1 MKQALI
7 GAQLFSGKEFFDN
20 RALLIDGEN
29 IIDIINEHNIPNN
42 FETQKLNGGILSPG
56 FIDLQVNGGGGK
68 LFNNSPDKQ
77 SLNTIIEAHQHFG
90 TTSIMPT
97 VISDSLNVLKR
108 CTTIISEVI
117 ENNKSLLGVHIEGPF
132 FNVKYR
138 GVHQKQY
145 INTIN
150 SDYLNLFE
158 SLKDFPVM
166 LTLAPECISTKQLKH
181 LKSLGFKILA
191 GHTDASYD
199 QLEEAIKY
207 GLDGFTHLF
216 NAMGQISA
224 REPGVVGSALAFD
237 NAAASIIVDLH
248 HVHPSLIQMAYKQ
261 KPQGKLFFVSDS
273 MATIHHGEPS
283 FELYDEV
290 VSESNGRIIN
300 SEGKLAG
307 SSITQIDAIKN
318 AYQSCNIP
326 LNDAIAMVTRYPAE
340 YLGVANYLG
349 SLKSGYRADLTHFDL
364 DFQVHNVW
372 VAGKQLKQE
381 ALCE

>member
-1 MKQALI
+1 MKQAI
-7 GAQLFSGKEFFDN
+7 TGSKLFNGIDFIEHK
-20 RALLIDGEN
+20 ALLIDDQHIAG
-29 IIDIINEHNIPNN
+29 IVNEDAIPTD
-42 FETQKLNGGILSPG
+42 FQVKKLEGGILAPG

-68 LFNNSPDKQ
+68 LFNNSPDKE
-77 SLNTIIEAHQHFG
+77 SLNTIISAHQYFG

-97 VISDSLNVLKR
+97 VISDSLNILQK
-108 CTTIISEVI
+108 CTDTISNEI
-117 ENNKSLLGVHIEGPF
+117 NNNHSLLGIHIEGPF

-150 SDYLNLFE
+150 ASYLNLFE
-158 SLKDFPVM
+158 TLDKFPVM
-166 LTLAPECISTKQLKH
+166 LTLAPECISIKQLKH

-191 GHTDASYD
+191 GHTDANYD
-199 QLEEAIKY
+199 QLEEAVKY

-224 REPGVVGSALAFD
+224 REPGVVGSAFD
-237 NAAASIIVDLH
+237 FDETSASIIVDLH
-248 HVHPSLIQMAYKQ
+248 HVHPSLINLSFKQ
-261 KPQGKLFFVSDS
+261 KPKGKLFFVSDS
-273 MATIHHGEPS
+273 MATINHGEPS

-318 AYQSCNIP
+318 AYQKCSIP
-326 LNDAIAMVTRYPAE
+326 LESAISMATLYPAE
-340 YLGVANYLG
+340 YLGVSDYIG
-349 SLKSGYRADLTHFDL
+349 QLKKGYRADLAHFDSN
-364 DFQVHNVW
+364 FHVQNVW
-372 VAGKQLKQE
+372 LAGKQIKEDPQ
-381 ALCE
+381 

>member
-1 MKQALI
+1 MKKAI
-7 GAQLFSGKEFFDN
+7 TGSKLFNGLEFIE
-20 RALLIDGEN
+20 RKALLIDDQHIAGIVNED
-29 IIDIINEHNIPNN
+29 DIPVA
-42 FETQKLNGGILSPG
+42 FEVQKLDEGILSPG

-68 LFNNSPDKQ
+68 LFNNSPDKD
-77 SLNTIIEAHQHFG
+77 SLNTIISAHQYFG
-90 TTSIMPT
+90 STSIMPT
-97 VISDSLNVLKR
+97 VISDSLNILQK
-108 CTTIISEVI
+108 CTDTISNEIK
-117 ENNKSLLGVHIEGPF
+117 NNHSLLGLHIEGPF

-150 SDYLNLFE
+150 ASYLNLFQK
-158 SLKDFPVM
+158 LDKFPVM
-166 LTLAPECISTKQLKH
+166 LTLAPECISIKQLKH

-224 REPGVVGSALAFD
+224 REPSVVGSAFD
-237 NAAASIIVDLH
+237 FDETSASIIVDLH
-248 HVHPSLIQMAYKQ
+248 HVHPSLINLSYKQ
-261 KPQGKLFFVSDS
+261 KPKGKLFFVSDS
-273 MATIHHGEPS
+273 MATINHGEPS

-318 AYQSCNIP
+318 AYQKCNIP
-326 LNDAIAMVTRYPAE
+326 LESAISMATLYPAE
-340 YLGVANYLG
+340 YLGVSDYIG
-349 SLKSGYRADLTHFDL
+349 QLKKGFRADLAHFDS
-364 DFQVHNVW
+364 DFDVHNVW
-372 VAGKQLKQE
+372 LAGKQIKKD
-381 ALCE
+381 AK

>member
-1 MKQALI
+1 MKQAI
-7 GAQLFSGKEFFDN
+7 TGSKLFNGIDFIEHK
-20 RALLIDGEN
+20 ALLIDDQHIAG
-29 IIDIINEHNIPNN
+29 IVNEDAIPTD
-42 FETQKLNGGILSPG
+42 FQVKKLEGGILSPG

-68 LFNNSPDKQ
+68 LFNNSPDKE
-77 SLNTIIEAHQHFG
+77 SLNTIISAHQYFG

-97 VISDSLNVLKR
+97 VISDSLNILQK
-108 CTTIISEVI
+108 CTDTISNEID
-117 ENNKSLLGVHIEGPF
+117 NNHSLLGIHIEGPF

-150 SDYLNLFE
+150 ASYLNLFE
-158 SLKDFPVM
+158 TLDKFPVM
-166 LTLAPECISTKQLKH
+166 LTLAPECISIKQLKH

-191 GHTDASYD
+191 GHTDANYD
-199 QLEEAIKY
+199 QLEEAVKY

-224 REPGVVGSALAFD
+224 REPGVVGSALDFD
-237 NAAASIIVDLH
+237 ETSASIIVDLH
-248 HVHPSLIQMAYKQ
+248 HVHPSLINLSFKQ
-261 KPQGKLFFVSDS
+261 KPKGKLFFVSDS
-273 MATIHHGEPS
+273 MATINHGEPS

-318 AYQSCNIP
+318 AYQKCSIP
-326 LNDAIAMVTRYPAE
+326 LESAISMATLYPAE
-340 YLGVANYLG
+340 YLGVSDYIG
-349 SLKSGYRADLTHFDL
+349 QLKKGYRADLAHFDSN
-364 DFQVHNVW
+364 FHVQNVW
-372 VAGKQLKQE
+372 LAGKQIKEDPQ
-381 ALCE
+381 

>member
-1 MKQALI
+1 MKQAI
-7 GAQLFSGKEFFDN
+7 TGSKLFNGIDFIEHK
-20 RALLIDGEN
+20 ALLIDDQHIAG
-29 IIDIINEHNIPNN
+29 IVNEDAIPTD
-42 FETQKLNGGILSPG
+42 FQVKKLEGGILSPG

-68 LFNNSPDKQ
+68 LFNNSPDKE
-77 SLNTIIEAHQHFG
+77 SLNTIISAHQYFG

-97 VISDSLNVLKR
+97 VISDSLNILQK
-108 CTTIISEVI
+108 CTDTISNEID
-117 ENNKSLLGVHIEGPF
+117 NNHSLLGIHIEGPF

-150 SDYLNLFE
+150 ASYLNLFE
-158 SLKDFPVM
+158 TLDKFPVM
-166 LTLAPECISTKQLKH
+166 LTLAPECISIKQLKH

-191 GHTDASYD
+191 GHTDANYD
-199 QLEEAIKY
+199 QLEEAVKY

-224 REPGVVGSALAFD
+224 REPGVVGSAFD
-237 NAAASIIVDLH
+237 FDETSASIIVDLH
-248 HVHPSLIQMAYKQ
+248 HVHPSLINLSFKQ
-261 KPQGKLFFVSDS
+261 KPKGKLFFVSDS
-273 MATIHHGEPS
+273 MATINHGEPS

-318 AYQSCNIP
+318 AYQKCSIP
-326 LNDAIAMVTRYPAE
+326 LESAISMATLYPAE
-340 YLGVANYLG
+340 YLGVSDYIG
-349 SLKSGYRADLTHFDL
+349 QLKKGYRADLAHFDSN
-364 DFQVHNVW
+364 FHVQNVW
-372 VAGKQLKQE
+372 LAGKQIKEDPQ
-381 ALCE
+381 

>member
-1 MKQALI
+1 MKQAI
-7 GAQLFSGKEFFDN
+7 TGSKLFNGIDFIEHKV
-20 RALLIDGEN
+20 LLIDDQHIAG
-29 IIDIINEHNIPNN
+29 IVNEDAIPTD
-42 FETQKLNGGILSPG
+42 FQVKKLEGGILSPG

-68 LFNNSPDKQ
+68 LFNNSPDKE
-77 SLNTIIEAHQHFG
+77 SLNTIISAHQYFG

-97 VISDSLNVLKR
+97 VISDSLNILQK
-108 CTTIISEVI
+108 CTDTISNEI
-117 ENNKSLLGVHIEGPF
+117 NNNHSLLGIHIEGPF

-150 SDYLNLFE
+150 ASYLNLFE
-158 SLKDFPVM
+158 TLDKFPVM
-166 LTLAPECISTKQLKH
+166 LTLAPECISIKQLKH

-191 GHTDASYD
+191 GHTDANYD
-199 QLEEAIKY
+199 QLEEAVKY

-224 REPGVVGSALAFD
+224 REPGVVGSAFD
-237 NAAASIIVDLH
+237 FDETSASIIVDLH
-248 HVHPSLIQMAYKQ
+248 HVHPSLINLSFKQ
-261 KPQGKLFFVSDS
+261 KPKGKLFFVSDS
-273 MATIHHGEPS
+273 MATINHGEPS

-318 AYQSCNIP
+318 AYQKCSIP
-326 LNDAIAMVTRYPAE
+326 LESAISMATLYPAE
-340 YLGVANYLG
+340 YLGVSDYIG
-349 SLKSGYRADLTHFDL
+349 QLKKGYRADLAHFDSN
-364 DFQVHNVW
+364 FHVQNVW
-372 VAGKQLKQE
+372 LAGKQIKEDPQ
-381 ALCE
+381 

>member
-1 MKQALI
+1 MKQAI
-7 GAQLFSGKEFFDN
+7 TGSKLFNGKKFIEHK
-20 RALLIDGEN
+20 ALLIDDQHIAG
-29 IIDIINEHNIPNN
+29 IVNEDAIP
-42 FETQKLNGGILSPG
+42 TDYQVQKLEGGILSPG

-68 LFNNSPDKQ
+68 LFNNSPDKE
-77 SLNTIIEAHQHFG
+77 SLNTIISAHQYFG

-97 VISDSLNVLKR
+97 VISDSLNILQK
-108 CTTIISEVI
+108 CTDIISNEI
-117 ENNKSLLGVHIEGPF
+117 NNNHSLLGIHIEGPF

-150 SDYLNLFE
+150 ASYLNLFE
-158 SLKDFPVM
+158 TLNNFPVM
-166 LTLAPECISTKQLKH
+166 LTLAPECISIKQLKH

-191 GHTDASYD
+191 GHTDANYD
-199 QLEEAIKY
+199 QLEEAVKY

-224 REPGVVGSALAFD
+224 REPGVVGSALDFD
-237 NAAASIIVDLH
+237 ETSASIIVDLH
-248 HVHPSLIQMAYKQ
+248 HVHPSLINLSFKQ
-261 KPQGKLFFVSDS
+261 KPKGKLFFVSDS
-273 MATIHHGEPS
+273 MATINHGEPS

-318 AYQSCNIP
+318 AYQKCSIP
-326 LNDAIAMVTRYPAE
+326 LENAISMATLYPAE
-340 YLGVANYLG
+340 YLGVSDYIG
-349 SLKSGYRADLTHFDL
+349 QLKKGYRADLAHFDSN
-364 DFQVHNVW
+364 FHVQNVW
-372 VAGKQLKQE
+372 LAGKQIKEDAQ
-381 ALCE
+381 

>member
-1 MKQALI
+1 MKQAI
-7 GAQLFSGKEFFDN
+7 TGSKLFNGKDFIEHK
-20 RALLIDGEN
+20 ALLIEDQHIAG
-29 IIDIINEHNIPNN
+29 IVNEDAIP
-42 FETQKLNGGILSPG
+42 TDYQVQKLDGGILSPG

-68 LFNNSPDKQ
+68 LFNNSPDKE
-77 SLNTIIEAHQHFG
+77 SLNTIISAHQYFG

-97 VISDSLNVLKR
+97 VISDSLNILQK
-108 CTTIISEVI
+108 CTDTISNEIV
-117 ENNKSLLGVHIEGPF
+117 NNHSLLGIHIEGPF

-150 SDYLNLFE
+150 ASYLNLFE
-158 SLKDFPVM
+158 TLDKFPVM
-166 LTLAPECISTKQLKH
+166 LTLAPECISIKQLKH

-191 GHTDASYD
+191 GHTDANYD
-199 QLEEAIKY
+199 QLEEAVKY

-224 REPGVVGSALAFD
+224 REPGVVGSAFD
-237 NAAASIIVDLH
+237 FDETSASIIVDLH
-248 HVHPSLIQMAYKQ
+248 HVHPSLINLSFKQ
-261 KPQGKLFFVSDS
+261 KPKGKLFFVSDS
-273 MATIHHGEPS
+273 MATINHGEPS

-318 AYQSCNIP
+318 AYQKCSIP
-326 LNDAIAMVTRYPAE
+326 LESAISMATLYPAE
-340 YLGVANYLG
+340 YLGVSDYIG
-349 SLKSGYRADLTHFDL
+349 QLKKGYRADLAHFDSN
-364 DFQVHNVW
+364 FHVQNVW
-372 VAGKQLKQE
+372 LAGKQIKEDPQ
-381 ALCE
+381 

>member
-108 CTTIISEVI
+108 CTTTISEVI

-224 REPGVVGSALAFD
+224 REPGVVGSALTFD
-237 NAAASIIVDLH
+237 NATASIIVDLH

>member
-1 MKQALI
+1 MKQAI
-7 GAQLFSGKEFFDN
+7 TGSKLFNGIDFIEHKV
-20 RALLIDGEN
+20 LLIDDQHIAG
-29 IIDIINEHNIPNN
+29 IVNEDAIPTD
-42 FETQKLNGGILSPG
+42 FQVKKLEGGILSPG

-68 LFNNSPDKQ
+68 LFNNSPDKE
-77 SLNTIIEAHQHFG
+77 SLNTIISAHQYFG

-97 VISDSLNVLKR
+97 VISDSLNILQK
-108 CTTIISEVI
+108 CTDTISNEID
-117 ENNKSLLGVHIEGPF
+117 NNHSLLGIHIEGPF

-150 SDYLNLFE
+150 ASYLNLFE
-158 SLKDFPVM
+158 TLDKFPVM
-166 LTLAPECISTKQLKH
+166 LTLAPECISIKQLKH

-191 GHTDASYD
+191 GHTDANYD
-199 QLEEAIKY
+199 QLEEAVKY

-224 REPGVVGSALAFD
+224 REPGVVGSAFD
-237 NAAASIIVDLH
+237 FDETSASIIVDLH
-248 HVHPSLIQMAYKQ
+248 HVHPSLINLSFKQ
-261 KPQGKLFFVSDS
+261 KPKGKLFFVSDS
-273 MATIHHGEPS
+273 MATINHGEPS

-318 AYQSCNIP
+318 AYQKCSIP
-326 LNDAIAMVTRYPAE
+326 LESAISMATIYPAE
-340 YLGVANYLG
+340 YLGVSDYIG
-349 SLKSGYRADLTHFDL
+349 QLKKGYRADLAHFDSN
-364 DFQVHNVW
+364 FHVQNVW
-372 VAGKQLKQE
+372 LAGKQIKEDPQ
-381 ALCE
+381 

>member
-1 MKQALI
+1 MKQAI
-7 GAQLFSGKEFFDN
+7 TGSKLFNGIDFIEHKV
-20 RALLIDGEN
+20 LLIDDQHIAG
-29 IIDIINEHNIPNN
+29 IVNEDAIPTD
-42 FETQKLNGGILSPG
+42 FQVKKLEGGILSPG

-68 LFNNSPDKQ
+68 LFNNSPDKE
-77 SLNTIIEAHQHFG
+77 SLNTIISAHQYFG

-97 VISDSLNVLKR
+97 VISDSLNILQK
-108 CTTIISEVI
+108 CTDTISNEID
-117 ENNKSLLGVHIEGPF
+117 NNHSLLGIHIEGPF

-150 SDYLNLFE
+150 ASYLNLFE
-158 SLKDFPVM
+158 TLDKFPVM
-166 LTLAPECISTKQLKH
+166 LTLAPECISIKQLKH

-191 GHTDASYD
+191 GHTDANYD
-199 QLEEAIKY
+199 QLEEAVKY

-224 REPGVVGSALAFD
+224 REPGVVGSAFD
-237 NAAASIIVDLH
+237 FDETSASIIVDLH
-248 HVHPSLIQMAYKQ
+248 HVHPSLINLSFKQ
-261 KPQGKLFFVSDS
+261 KPKGKLFFVSDS
-273 MATIHHGEPS
+273 MATINHGEPS

-318 AYQSCNIP
+318 AYQKCNIP
-326 LNDAIAMVTRYPAE
+326 LESAISMATLYPAE
-340 YLGVANYLG
+340 YLGVSDYIG
-349 SLKSGYRADLTHFDL
+349 QLKKGYRADLAHFDSN
-364 DFQVHNVW
+364 FHVQNVW
-372 VAGKQLKQE
+372 LAGKQIKEDPQ
-381 ALCE
+381 

>member
-29 IIDIINEHNIPNN
+29 IIDVINEHDIPNN
-42 FETQKLNGGILSPG
+42 FEIQKLNGGILSPG

-68 LFNNSPDKQ
+68 LFNNSPDKE
-77 SLNTIIEAHQHFG
+77 SLNAIIEAHQHFG

-108 CTTIISEVI
+108 CATTISEEI
-117 ENNKSLLGVHIEGPF
+117 ECNKSLLGVHIEGPF

-158 SLKDFPVM
+158 SLQDFPVM

-224 REPGVVGSALAFD
+224 REPGVVGSALTFD
-237 NAAASIIVDLH
+237 NTTASIIVDLH
-248 HVHPSLIQMAYKQ
+248 HVHPSLIQMVYKQ

-326 LNDAIAMVTRYPAE
+326 LNEALAMASRYPAE

-349 SLKSGYRADLTHFDL
+349 SLESGYRADLTHFSL
-364 DFQVHNVW
+364 DFQVQNVW
-372 VAGKQLKQE
+372 VAGKQLRQD

>member
-1 MKQALI
+1 MKQAI
-7 GAQLFSGKEFFDN
+7 TGSKLFNGIDFIEHKV
-20 RALLIDGEN
+20 LLIDDQHIAG
-29 IIDIINEHNIPNN
+29 IVNEDAIPTD
-42 FETQKLNGGILSPG
+42 FQVKKLERGILSPG

-68 LFNNSPDKQ
+68 LFNNSPDKE
-77 SLNTIIEAHQHFG
+77 SLNTIISAHQYFG

-97 VISDSLNVLKR
+97 VISDSLNILQK
-108 CTTIISEVI
+108 CTDTISNEI
-117 ENNKSLLGVHIEGPF
+117 NNNHSLLGIHIEGPF

-150 SDYLNLFE
+150 ASYLNLFE
-158 SLKDFPVM
+158 TLDKFPVM
-166 LTLAPECISTKQLKH
+166 LTLAPECISIKQLKH

-191 GHTDASYD
+191 GHTDANYD
-199 QLEEAIKY
+199 QLEEAVKY

-224 REPGVVGSALAFD
+224 REPGVVGSAFD
-237 NAAASIIVDLH
+237 FDETSASIIVDLH
-248 HVHPSLIQMAYKQ
+248 HVHPSLINLSFKQ
-261 KPQGKLFFVSDS
+261 KPKGKLFFVSDS
-273 MATIHHGEPS
+273 MATINHGEPS

-318 AYQSCNIP
+318 AYQKCSIP
-326 LNDAIAMVTRYPAE
+326 LESAISMATLYPAE
-340 YLGVANYLG
+340 YLGVSDYIG
-349 SLKSGYRADLTHFDL
+349 QLKKGYRADLAHFDSN
-364 DFQVHNVW
+364 FHVQNVW
-372 VAGKQLKQE
+372 LAGKQIKEDPQ
-381 ALCE
+381 

>member
-29 IIDIINEHNIPNN
+29 IIDIINEHEIPNN
-42 FETQKLNGGILSPG
+42 FEIQKLNGGILSPG

-68 LFNNSPDKQ
+68 LFNNSPDKE
-77 SLNTIIEAHQHFG
+77 SLNAIIEAHQHFG

-108 CTTIISEVI
+108 CATTISEEI

-158 SLKDFPVM
+158 SLQDFPVM

-224 REPGVVGSALAFD
+224 REPGVVGSALTFD
-237 NAAASIIVDLH
+237 NTTASIIVDLH

-326 LNDAIAMVTRYPAE
+326 LNEALAMASRYPAE

-349 SLKSGYRADLTHFDL
+349 SLESGYRADLTHFSL
-364 DFQVHNVW
+364 DFQVQNVW
-372 VAGKQLKQE
+372 VAGKQLRQD
-381 ALCE
+381 AL

>member
-29 IIDIINEHNIPNN
+29 IIDIINEHDIPNN
-42 FETQKLNGGILSPG
+42 FEIQKLNGGILSPG

-68 LFNNSPDKQ
+68 LFNNSPDKE
-77 SLNTIIEAHQHFG
+77 SLNAIIEAHQHFG

-108 CTTIISEVI
+108 CATTISEEI

-158 SLKDFPVM
+158 NLKDFPVM

-224 REPGVVGSALAFD
+224 REPGVVGSALTFD
-237 NAAASIIVDLH
+237 NATASIIVDLH

-326 LNDAIAMVTRYPAE
+326 LNEALAMASRYPAE

-364 DFQVHNVW
+364 DFQVQNVW

>member
-1 MKQALI
+1 MKQAI
-7 GAQLFSGKEFFDN
+7 TGSKLFNGIDFIEHK
-20 RALLIDGEN
+20 ALLIEDQHIAGIVN
-29 IIDIINEHNIPNN
+29 KDVIPTD
-42 FETQKLNGGILSPG
+42 FQVKKLEGGILSPG

-68 LFNNSPDKQ
+68 LFNNSPDKE
-77 SLNTIIEAHQHFG
+77 SLNTIISAHQYFG

-97 VISDSLNVLKR
+97 VISDSLNILQK
-108 CTTIISEVI
+108 CTDTISNEID
-117 ENNKSLLGVHIEGPF
+117 NNHSLLGIHIEGPF

-150 SDYLNLFE
+150 ASYLNLFE
-158 SLKDFPVM
+158 TLDKFPVM
-166 LTLAPECISTKQLKH
+166 LTLAPECISIKQLKH

-191 GHTDASYD
+191 GHTDANYD
-199 QLEEAIKY
+199 QLEEAVKY

-224 REPGVVGSALAFD
+224 REPGVVGSAFD
-237 NAAASIIVDLH
+237 FDETSASIIVDLH
-248 HVHPSLIQMAYKQ
+248 HVHPSLINLSFKQ
-261 KPQGKLFFVSDS
+261 KPKGKLFFVSDS
-273 MATIHHGEPS
+273 MATINHGEPS

-318 AYQSCNIP
+318 AYQKCSIP
-326 LNDAIAMVTRYPAE
+326 LESAISMATLYPAE
-340 YLGVANYLG
+340 YLGVSDYIG
-349 SLKSGYRADLTHFDL
+349 QLKKGYRADLTHFDSN
-364 DFQVHNVW
+364 FHVQNVW
-372 VAGKQLKQE
+372 LAGKQIKE
-381 ALCE
+381 DPP

>member
-1 MKQALI
+1 MKQAI
-7 GAQLFSGKEFFDN
+7 TGSKLFNGIDFIEHK
-20 RALLIDGEN
+20 ALLIDDQHIAG
-29 IIDIINEHNIPNN
+29 IVNEDAIPTD
-42 FETQKLNGGILSPG
+42 FSVQKLDGGILCPG

-68 LFNNSPDKQ
+68 LFNNSPDKE
-77 SLNTIIEAHQHFG
+77 SLNTIISAHQYFG

-97 VISDSLNVLKR
+97 VISDSLNILQK
-108 CTTIISEVI
+108 CTDTISNEI
-117 ENNKSLLGVHIEGPF
+117 NNNHSLLGIHIEGPF

-150 SDYLNLFE
+150 ASYLNLFE
-158 SLKDFPVM
+158 TLDKFPVM
-166 LTLAPECISTKQLKH
+166 LTLAPECISIKQLKH

-191 GHTDASYD
+191 GHTDANYD

-224 REPGVVGSALAFD
+224 REPGVVGSAFD
-237 NAAASIIVDLH
+237 FDETSASIIVDLH
-248 HVHPSLIQMAYKQ
+248 HVHPSLINLSFKQ
-261 KPQGKLFFVSDS
+261 KPKGKLFFVSDS
-273 MATIHHGEPS
+273 MATINHGEPS

-318 AYQSCNIP
+318 AYQKCSIP
-326 LNDAIAMVTRYPAE
+326 LESAISMATLYPAE
-340 YLGVANYLG
+340 YLGVSDYIG
-349 SLKSGYRADLTHFDL
+349 QLKKGYRADLAHFDSN
-364 DFQVHNVW
+364 FHVQNVW
-372 VAGKQLKQE
+372 LAGKQIKEDPQ
-381 ALCE
+381 

>member
-1 MKQALI
+1 MKKAI
-7 GAQLFSGKEFFDN
+7 TGSKLFNGIDFIEHK
-20 RALLIDGEN
+20 ALLIDDQHIAG
-29 IIDIINEHNIPNN
+29 IVNEDAIPTD
-42 FETQKLNGGILSPG
+42 FQVKKLDGGILSPG

-68 LFNNSPDKQ
+68 LFNNSPDKE
-77 SLNTIIEAHQHFG
+77 SLNTIISAHQYFG

-97 VISDSLNVLKR
+97 VISDSLNILQK
-108 CTTIISEVI
+108 CTDTISNEID
-117 ENNKSLLGVHIEGPF
+117 NNHSLLGIHIEGPF

-150 SDYLNLFE
+150 ASYLNLFE
-158 SLKDFPVM
+158 TLDKFPVM
-166 LTLAPECISTKQLKH
+166 LTLAPECISIKQLKH

-191 GHTDASYD
+191 GHTDANYD
-199 QLEEAIKY
+199 QLEEAVKY

-224 REPGVVGSALAFD
+224 REPGVVGSAFD
-237 NAAASIIVDLH
+237 FDETSASIIVDLH
-248 HVHPSLIQMAYKQ
+248 HVHPSLINLSFKQ
-261 KPQGKLFFVSDS
+261 KPKGKLFFVSDS
-273 MATIHHGEPS
+273 MATINHGEPS

-318 AYQSCNIP
+318 AYQKCSIP
-326 LNDAIAMVTRYPAE
+326 LESAISMATLYPAE
-340 YLGVANYLG
+340 YLGVSDYIG
-349 SLKSGYRADLTHFDL
+349 QLKKGYRADLAHFDSN
-364 DFQVHNVW
+364 FHVQNVW
-372 VAGKQLKQE
+372 LAGKQIKEDPQ
-381 ALCE
+381 

>member
-1 MKQALI
+1 MKQAI
-7 GAQLFSGKEFFDN
+7 TGSKLFNGIDFIEHK
-20 RALLIDGEN
+20 ALLIEDQHIAGIVN
-29 IIDIINEHNIPNN
+29 KDAIPTD
-42 FETQKLNGGILSPG
+42 FQVKKLDGGILSPG

-68 LFNNSPDKQ
+68 LFNNSPDKE
-77 SLNTIIEAHQHFG
+77 SLNTIISAHQYFG

-97 VISDSLNVLKR
+97 VISDSLNILQK
-108 CTTIISEVI
+108 CTDTISNEI
-117 ENNKSLLGVHIEGPF
+117 NNNHSLLGIHIEGPF

-150 SDYLNLFE
+150 ASYLNLFE
-158 SLKDFPVM
+158 TLDKFPVM
-166 LTLAPECISTKQLKH
+166 LTLAPECISIKQLKH

-191 GHTDASYD
+191 GHTDANYD
-199 QLEEAIKY
+199 QLEEAVKY

-224 REPGVVGSALAFD
+224 REPGVVGSAFD
-237 NAAASIIVDLH
+237 FDETSASIIVDLH
-248 HVHPSLIQMAYKQ
+248 HVHPSLINLSFKQ
-261 KPQGKLFFVSDS
+261 KPKGKLFFVSDS
-273 MATIHHGEPS
+273 MATINHGEPS

-318 AYQSCNIP
+318 AYQKCSIP
-326 LNDAIAMVTRYPAE
+326 LESAISMATLYPAE
-340 YLGVANYLG
+340 YLGVSDYIG
-349 SLKSGYRADLTHFDL
+349 QLKKGYRADLAHFDSN
-364 DFQVHNVW
+364 FHVQNVW
-372 VAGKQLKQE
+372 LAGKQIKEDPQ
-381 ALCE
+381 

>member
-1 MKQALI
+1 MKQAI
-7 GAQLFSGKEFFDN
+7 TGSKLFNGIDFIEHK
-20 RALLIDGEN
+20 ALLIEDQHIAGIVN
-29 IIDIINEHNIPNN
+29 KDAIPTD
-42 FETQKLNGGILSPG
+42 FQVKKLDGGILSPG

-68 LFNNSPDKQ
+68 LFNNSQDKE
-77 SLNTIIEAHQHFG
+77 SLNTIISAHQYFG

-97 VISDSLNVLKR
+97 VISDSLNILQK
-108 CTTIISEVI
+108 CTDTISNEI
-117 ENNKSLLGVHIEGPF
+117 NNNHSLLGIHIEGPF

-150 SDYLNLFE
+150 ASYLNLFE
-158 SLKDFPVM
+158 TLDKFPVM
-166 LTLAPECISTKQLKH
+166 LTLAPECISIKQLKH

-191 GHTDASYD
+191 GHTDANYD
-199 QLEEAIKY
+199 QLEEAVKY

-224 REPGVVGSALAFD
+224 REPGVVGSAFD
-237 NAAASIIVDLH
+237 FDETSASIIVDLH
-248 HVHPSLIQMAYKQ
+248 HVHPSLINLSFKQ
-261 KPQGKLFFVSDS
+261 KPKGKLFFVSDS
-273 MATIHHGEPS
+273 MATINHGEPS

-318 AYQSCNIP
+318 AYQKCSIS
-326 LNDAIAMVTRYPAE
+326 LESAISMATLYPAE
-340 YLGVANYLG
+340 YLGVSNYIG
-349 SLKSGYRADLTHFDL
+349 QLKKGYRADLAHFDSN
-364 DFQVHNVW
+364 FHVQNVW
-372 VAGKQLKQE
+372 LAGKQIKEDPQ
-381 ALCE
+381 